1 MAPMNGLKPKRA
13 TSEKGKALRSGPSDL
28 LFILLNPGTLEAY
41 LSWKH
46 FSFKILFLS
55 SGSYFSLDRC
65 SIPSRE
71 VSILWSYL
79 DITLL
84 FSSYV
89 YLIFIHLLKSLFSF
103 EISFGFRVDPGFHSV
118 ASLGSQL

>member
-1 MAPMNGLKPKRA
+1 MGGCNRQAQDESISSFFCFFL
-13 TSEKGKALRSGPSDL
+13 SFFYFDQFLFLFLRSLPGDL
-28 LFILLNPGTLEAY
+28 SFGILFII
-41 LSWKH
+41 S
-46 FSFKILFLS
+46 FSSF
-55 SGSYFSLDRC
+55 FSLDRC

-89 YLIFIHLLKSLFSF
+89 YLIFWHYLDKTPFLY
-103 EISFGFRVDPGFHSV
+103 
-118 ASLGSQL
+118 

>member
-1 MAPMNGLKPKRA
+1 VSRSTIETFSEDLS
-13 TSEKGKALRSGPSDL
+13 TS
-28 LFILLNPGTLEAY
+28 
-41 LSWKH
+41 W
-46 FSFKILFLS
+46 
-55 SGSYFSLDRC
+55 C

-89 YLIFIHLLKSLFSF
+89 YLIILGKQWFLKVKPTVEKEMILILITGIFTVGLTVHL
-103 EISFGFRVDPGFHSV
+103 FGFKNIFSIT
-118 ASLGSQL
+118 SKKL

>member
-1 MAPMNGLKPKRA
+1 MGILTTINSRNLMTHNLYLLLSCSTGHW
-13 TSEKGKALRSGPSDL
+13 LR
-28 LFILLNPGTLEAY
+28 F
-41 LSWKH
+41 H
-46 FSFKILFLS
+46 F
-55 SGSYFSLDRC
+55 FSLDRC

-89 YLIFIHLLKSLFSF
+89 YLIFF
-103 EISFGFRVDPGFHSV
+103 EVTGMMLEELIINYNSKRED
-118 ASLGSQL
+118 LEEEDQRQDERN

>member
-1 MAPMNGLKPKRA
+1 MGHCKFIFLRKIAM
-13 TSEKGKALRSGPSDL
+13 KGVPVRMKSS
-28 LFILLNPGTLEAY
+28 LFFYFIFLF
-41 LSWKH
+41 
-46 FSFKILFLS
+46 FSFF
-55 SGSYFSLDRC
+55 FSLDRC

-89 YLIFIHLLKSLFSF
+89 YLIFYILFSTLSYLLDVF
-103 EISFGFRVDPGFHSV
+103 FFVISLLLSDMEEDI
-118 ASLGSQL
+118 